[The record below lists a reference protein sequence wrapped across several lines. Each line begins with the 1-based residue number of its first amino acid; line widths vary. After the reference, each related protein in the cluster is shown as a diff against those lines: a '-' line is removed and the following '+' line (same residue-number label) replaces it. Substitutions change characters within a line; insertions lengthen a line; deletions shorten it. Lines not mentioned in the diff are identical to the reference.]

1 MIPILEYPPRLQGTE
16 AEQINALREYLL
28 RLVQQLNELSMS
40 LNEALDKEVR
50 K

>member
-1 MIPILEYPPRLQGTE
+1 MIPILELPPRLYGTE
-16 AEQINALREYLL
+16 EEQINALREYLL

-40 LNEALDKEVR
+40 LNEGLDKEVR

>member
-1 MIPILEYPPRLQGTE
+1 MIPILELPPRLYGTE

-40 LNEALDKEVR
+40 LNEVPDKEVR

>member
-40 LNEALDKEVR
+40 LNEGLYKEVR

>member
-1 MIPILEYPPRLQGTE
+1 MIPILEYPPRLNGTE

-40 LNEALDKEVR
+40 LNEVPDKEVR